1 MEDHNLFM
9 NETDRTTVA
18 LLWHEN
24 IANPLSKAVKSK
36 AFPFY
41 SKLLENMCFADYI
54 GRITFQSQI
63 WQFNEMG
70 SLIKTFY
77 NNKLYH
83 DTFAPEPGS
92 FALSEVD
99 FTKVLTKYSTEYNN
113 QLFLYG
119 LCQKMNMDKNDL
131 VAFFHEMRIVHGSGT
146 SYSGN
151 TATPTS
157 YNGPVTGTTTNP
169 KYKMNKN
176 MEWILKIEESLAK
189 DDIDLL
195 DIKRMY
201 RFLDKNVKKEEER
214 TEDIEYD
221 FAEDDSEEDLEEDLG

>member
-1 MEDHNLFM
+1 
-9 NETDRTTVA
+9 
-18 LLWHEN
+18 
-24 IANPLSKAVKSK
+24 
-36 AFPFY
+36 
-41 SKLLENMCFADYI
+41 
-54 GRITFQSQI
+54 
-63 WQFNEMG
+63 MG

-83 DTFAPEPGS
+83 DAFAPEAGS

-131 VAFFHEMRIVHGSGT
+131 VAFFHEMRIIHGST
-146 SYSGN
+146 S
-151 TATPTS
+151 ATSSFPS
-157 YNGPVTGTTTNP
+157 PAINNP

-176 MEWILKIEESLAK
+176 MEWILKMEESLAK
-189 DDIDLL
+189 DNIDLL

-214 TEDIEYD
+214 IEEMEEDTEEEEDYEEDI
-221 FAEDDSEEDLEEDLG
+221 